1 MSIYN
6 SSHEKDE
13 FCTILNGNQLAIII
27 SREIP
32 RGKQQR
38 FYIDLVGDESA
49 KKDFEDLKADMF
61 DLLKPDTI
69 FEYWKRK
76 KIEDDGK
83 IVLVGNS
90 YEDIRKSLILMREAK
105 DEV

>member
-6 SSHEKDE
+6 SSDEKAE

-32 RGKQQR
+32 RGKEHR
-38 FYIDLVGDESA
+38 FSIDLVGDESA

-69 FEYWKRK
+69 FEYWNRK

-83 IVLVGNS
+83 IVIVGNN
-90 YEDIRKSLILMREAK
+90 YDDVRKSLILMREEK